1 MVASALGSNLDP
13 ANLDQTEA
21 SRSLARLGI
30 DVGGTFTDLVL
41 LRDGQI
47 QTAKVLSTPSPEE
60 GVFAALDKLGA
71 LQGELRVDLFC
82 HGMTVATNALLER
95 KGSPTLFLTTAGF
108 RDVLAI
114 ARQNRPSLYDLTQP
128 KPEPVVPRHHC
139 LEVKERCSAGGV
151 LEPLTDAEIRRV
163 VQRWGNGCSGMGS
176 ALWGWGFFFLFSTRS
191 TNSGWEWP
199 CDRLSRSYIFPCLA
213 RWRRSS
219 ANTSASAPP
228 PSMPTSARHWRA
240 TCTAWPKDVGSEGS
254 PSP

>member
-1 MVASALGSNLDP
+1 MEAMVASALGSNLDP

-41 LRDGQI
+41 LQDGQM

-60 GVFAALDKLGA
+60 GVFAALDKLGV
-71 LQGELRVDLFC
+71 LWVDLFC

-163 VQRWGNGCSGMGS
+163 VQ
-176 ALWGWGFFFLFSTRS
+176 
-191 TNSGWEWP
+191 E
-199 CDRLSRSYIFPCLA
+199 
-213 RWRRSS
+213 
-219 ANTSASAPP
+219 
-228 PSMPTSARHWRA
+228 
-240 TCTAWPKDVGSEGS
+240 VGERVQRDG
-254 PSP
+254 